1 MVVELADQFRK
12 GTLELEAVV
21 DLGDVEEGT
30 PADLEVRAEA
40 ARQFADVGLLHKKL
54 QQLEDKVETTA
65 VANKKPRKR
74 LCARLNRAKVETSQA
89 IRRVP
94 FRVNK
99 WKDFSREIERAV
111 EEINHLDS
119 EIKKL
124 EMPQQPRSSR
134 PACGS

>member
-1 MVVELADQFRK
+1 M
-12 GTLELEAVV
+12 
-21 DLGDVEEGT
+21 
-30 PADLEVRAEA
+30 
-40 ARQFADVGLLHKKL
+40 
-54 QQLEDKVETTA
+54 
-65 VANKKPRKR
+65 
-74 LCARLNRAKVETSQA
+74 A

-124 EMPQQPRSSR
+124 ESAQQPRSSR
-134 PACGS
+134 PA